1 MKKLNIGSKNLFC
14 ISVFIFSLSFL
25 STTNAQVNLP
35 DFSQLIENVGN
46 GVVNIRASKS
56 IKKNNLENKD
66 KSYRDHPF
74 FDEDSP
80 FQEFFKRFPEIP
92 GMPDFRNIPDRPID
106 GAGSGFIISEDGY
119 ILTNAHVVK
128 GFDLIKVR
136 LKDKRE
142 FEAKIIG
149 TDRRSDVALIKI
161 EGERLN
167 PMKIGNSEELKVG
180 QWVLAIGSP
189 FGFENTVTAGIISAK
204 GRDLP
209 RENIV
214 PFIQTDAAVNPGN
227 SGGPLINTDGEVIG
241 INSQIFSRSGAFAGI
256 AFAIPIEI
264 AMNVQEQLREHGRVS
279 RGRIGIL
286 IRDVTKEFAENF
298 GLKEATGALVSD
310 VVKDEAGYRAGIKSG
325 DIILEFDGKKV
336 KSSRDLP
343 RIVGATNPGKTV
355 NIKIWRSGKK
365 INIPVKLGE
374 WEDDQVASLEEDNRD
389 NKPKV
394 ENKYNELGLS
404 LRSINKKEMKAAVLE
419 HGVIIEDLKPGNN
432 QGLRRNDII
441 VTAYDQGKKT
451 EIKTPKTFNN
461 VYKNASKSI
470 TLMVIRG
477 EQTIF
482 VNIKKK

>member
-1 MKKLNIGSKNLFC
+1 
-14 ISVFIFSLSFL
+14 
-25 STTNAQVNLP
+25 
-35 DFSQLIENVGN
+35 
-46 GVVNIRASKS
+46 
-56 IKKNNLENKD
+56 
-66 KSYRDHPF
+66 
-74 FDEDSP
+74 
-80 FQEFFKRFPEIP
+80 
-92 GMPDFRNIPDRPID
+92 
-106 GAGSGFIISEDGY
+106 
-119 ILTNAHVVK
+119 
-128 GFDLIKVR
+128 
-136 LKDKRE
+136 
-142 FEAKIIG
+142 
-149 TDRRSDVALIKI
+149 
-161 EGERLN
+161 
-167 PMKIGNSEELKVG
+167 
-180 QWVLAIGSP
+180 
-189 FGFENTVTAGIISAK
+189 
-204 GRDLP
+204 
-209 RENIV
+209 
-214 PFIQTDAAVNPGN
+214 
-227 SGGPLINTDGEVIG
+227 VIG

-374 WEDDQVASLEEDNRD
+374 WEDDQVASLGDDNRD
-389 NKPKV
+389 KKPKV

-419 HGVIIEDLKPGNN
+419 HGVIIEDIKPGNN
-432 QGLRRNDII
+432 QGLRRKDII